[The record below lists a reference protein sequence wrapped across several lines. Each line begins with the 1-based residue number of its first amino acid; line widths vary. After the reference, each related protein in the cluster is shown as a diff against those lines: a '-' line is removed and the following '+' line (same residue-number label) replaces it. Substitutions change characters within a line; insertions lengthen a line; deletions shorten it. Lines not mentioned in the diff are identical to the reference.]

1 MTKLFV
7 VMFMLFCHVFDD
19 YKLQAGVLN
28 NLKQKKW
35 WREQPEYNE
44 YYRYDYIVGLIMHA
58 ISWSFMIMLPLAIY
72 LSFNITPAFAIIFV
86 ANVVIHAVV
95 DDLKANRK
103 VINLVVDQAAH
114 MIQIATTATLVFNC
128 I

>member
-7 VMFMLFCHVFDD
+7 IMLMLFCHVFDD

-35 WREQPEYNE
+35 WREQPEYIE
-44 YYRYDYIVGLIMHA
+44 CYRYDYIVGLIMHS

-72 LSFNITPAFAIIFV
+72 LSFNITLPFVIIFLC
-86 ANVVIHAVV
+86 NVLVHAIV

-103 VINLVVDQAAH
+103 VINLVVDQAVH
-114 MIQIATTATLVFNC
+114 MVQIATTAILVFNC

>member
-7 VMFMLFCHVFDD
+7 IMFMLFCHVFDD

-44 YYRYDYIVGLIMHA
+44 CYRYDYIVGLIMHS

-72 LSFNITPAFAIIFV
+72 LSFNITLPFVIIFLC
-86 ANVVIHAVV
+86 NVLVHAVV

-103 VINLVVDQAAH
+103 VINLVVDQAVH
-114 MIQIATTATLVFNC
+114 MVQIAATAILVFNC

>member
-7 VMFMLFCHVFDD
+7 IMFMLFCHVFDD

-35 WREQPEYNE
+35 WREQPEYNDC
-44 YYRYDYIVGLIMHA
+44 YRYDYIVGLIMHS

-72 LSFNITPAFAIIFV
+72 LSFNITLPFVIIFLC
-86 ANVVIHAVV
+86 NVLVHAVV

-103 VINLVVDQAAH
+103 VINLVVDQAVH
-114 MIQIATTATLVFNC
+114 MVQIAATAILVFNC

>member
-1 MTKLFV
+1 
-7 VMFMLFCHVFDD
+7 MFMLFCHVFDD

-35 WREQPEYNE
+35 WREQHEYNDC
-44 YYRYDYIVGLIMHA
+44 YRYDYIVGLIMHS

-72 LSFNITPAFAIIFV
+72 LSFNITLPFVIIFLC
-86 ANVVIHAVV
+86 NVLVHAVV

-103 VINLVVDQAAH
+103 VINLVVDQAVH
-114 MIQIATTATLVFNC
+114 MVQIAATAILVFNC

>member
-7 VMFMLFCHVFDD
+7 IMFMLFCHIFDD

-44 YYRYDYIVGLIMHA
+44 CYRYDYIVGLIMHS

-72 LSFNITPAFAIIFV
+72 LSFNITLPFVIIFLG
-86 ANVVIHAVV
+86 NVLVHAVV

-103 VINLVVDQAAH
+103 VINLVVDQAVH
-114 MIQIATTATLVFNC
+114 MIQIATTAILVFNC

>member
-7 VMFMLFCHVFDD
+7 IMFMLFCHVFDD

-44 YYRYDYIVGLIMHA
+44 CYRYDYIVGLIMHS

-72 LSFNITPAFAIIFV
+72 LSFNITLPFVIIFLC
-86 ANVVIHAVV
+86 NVLVHAVV

-103 VINLVVDQAAH
+103 VINLVVDQAVH
-114 MIQIATTATLVFNC
+114 MAQIATTAILVFNC

>member
-7 VMFMLFCHVFDD
+7 IMFMLFCHVFDD

-28 NLKQKKW
+28 NLKQKTW

-44 YYRYDYIVGLIMHA
+44 HYRYDYIVGLIMHS

-72 LSFNITPAFAIIFV
+72 LSFNITLPFVIIFLC
-86 ANVVIHAVV
+86 NVLVHAVV

-103 VINLVVDQAAH
+103 VINLVVDQAVH
-114 MIQIATTATLVFNC
+114 MIQIATTAILIFNC